1 MIIIPPS
8 SALAHAAGGEFDA
21 TTKAALNANF
31 PCVSHWFPCTEA
43 ASVGVSSITD
53 RAGSVVLPVPS
64 ITLSA
69 DGFALDPGTLTA
81 VAPTT
86 GAFIQ
91 PGTKATILAMV
102 GKNGS
107 AVGIAIG
114 SISSGARLS
123 VIGSTTASGLHD
135 GTTLISGEANTIGT
149 ALGLSGIIANPAGNV
164 RAFQIVNSTGV
175 MTFQAGADDTL
186 ENVTTLPNS
195 FTIGGTVTDIYGII
209 CLQFATLPTDLF
221 LACVFQWLNAEWIA
235 GRKRM
240 CPLLK
245 GIA

>member
-8 SALAHAAGGEFDA
+8 SASAHAAGGKFDA

-31 PCVSHWFPCTEA
+31 PCVSHWFPCNEA
-43 ASVGVSSITD
+43 ASAGVSSITD
-53 RAGSVVLPVPS
+53 RAGGVVLPVPS
-64 ITLSA
+64 ITLSS
-69 DGFALDPGTLTA
+69 DGFALDPGTLSV
-81 VAPTT
+81 VAPTAGT
-86 GAFIQ
+86 FIQ

-102 GKNGS
+102 GKSMVAG
-107 AVGIAIG
+107 GIAIG
-114 SISSGARLS
+114 NTATGARLS
-123 VIGSTTASGLHD
+123 AMGSTTASALND
-135 GTTLISGEANTIGT
+135 GTTNISGGTNTIGT
-149 ALGLSGIIANPAGNV
+149 ALGLSGIIANPAANV
-164 RAFQIVNSTGV
+164 RAFQIINSTGV
-175 MTFQAGADDTL
+175 MAFQAGADDTL

-245 GIA
+245 GMA

>member
-8 SALAHAAGGEFDA
+8 SASAHAAGGKFDA

-31 PCVSHWFPCTEA
+31 PCVSHWFPCIEA
-43 ASVGVSSITD
+43 ASAGVSSIAD

-86 GAFIQ
+86 GTFIQ

-114 SISSGARLS
+114 AISSGARLS

-175 MTFQAGADDTL
+175 MTIRTGTDDTL
-186 ENVTTLPNS
+186 ENVTTLPNT
-195 FTIGGTVTDIYGII
+195 FTISNGVTDIYGI
-209 CLQFATLPTDLF
+209 LYARFTALPSDLF
-221 LACVFQWLNAEWIA
+221 LASVFQWLSANWIA
-235 GRKRM
+235 GRKWM

-245 GIA
+245 GLS